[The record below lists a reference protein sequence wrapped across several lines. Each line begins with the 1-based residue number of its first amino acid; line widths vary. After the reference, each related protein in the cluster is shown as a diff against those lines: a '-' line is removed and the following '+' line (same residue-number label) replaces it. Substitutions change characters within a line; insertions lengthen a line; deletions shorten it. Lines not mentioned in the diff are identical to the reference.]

1 MNNQGTITEIREQTE
16 KILHKIENE
25 KLQQVFRI
33 NEISINNEKIFL
45 RDTELRGRAKAKI
58 LSTLKVKK
66 NFSDYAKA
74 MQTQDWLDVSNKIKS
89 SQAETVLIAQYDN
102 TGNIVNIH
110 NKNLNKKRP
119 DDLRLRSYIDMVCE
133 SLTETENTY
142 TLNELKFIPETHRFD
157 ISLLNPTIDIDI
169 FGNKKDIW
177 HAGNSFTFN
186 ELGFKTMPFF
196 ERLICSNG
204 MRSRD
209 YGFGANVHQTRF
221 NIAKIADEIR
231 KAINS
236 DAKVHM
242 EMITLASRHLSFNNA
257 SISEFEKFRNFF
269 LQRSD
274 NNPSYLKIV
283 EKYFN
288 DQPMYKAYGTN
299 IAEKSQKWKSTA
311 NSGINA
317 YDLFNLQTWIA
328 SHEVESGITPSDAI
342 DLQVAASN
350 FFFKNSLDLEDIAT
364 PTNFEYPRLSVMN

>member
-1 MNNQGTITEIREQTE
+1 MNNQETILEIRNQSE
-16 KILHKIENE
+16 KILNRVENE
-25 KLQQVFRI
+25 KLQQDFRI
-33 NEISINNEKIFL
+33 GEIAISNEKIL
-45 RDTELRGRAKAKI
+45 LHGKELEGRAKAKI

-89 SQAETVLIAQYDN
+89 SQSETVLIAQYDDA
-102 TGNIVNIH
+102 GKIVNIH

-119 DDLRLRSYIDMVCE
+119 DDLRLRSYVDMVCE
-133 SLTETENTY
+133 SLAETENTY
-142 TLNELKFIPETHRFD
+142 SLNELKFIPETHRFD
-157 ISLLNPTIDIDI
+157 ISLLNPTVDIDI
-169 FGNKKDIW
+169 FGNNKDVW

-196 ERLICSNG
+196 ERLVCSNG

-209 YGFGANVHQTRF
+209 YGFGANVHQSRF

-236 DAKVHM
+236 DVKVHM
-242 EMITLASRHLSFNNA
+242 EMITLASRHLSLNNA
-257 SISEFEKFRNFF
+257 SIAEFEKFRSFF

-274 NNPSYLKIV
+274 DNPSYLKIV

-328 SHEVESGITPSDAI
+328 SHETESGITPSDAI
-342 DLQVAASN
+342 DLQIAASN